1 MLNVVNK
8 SIMLSVIMLRV
19 VRLNVVAP
27 ALALVLNTNIR
38 LGWKRLTVAD
48 RQECNINYDRKFFY
62 GLNVQRIFS
71 ENHNIFLCKLDRFI
85 TNG

>member
-8 SIMLSVIMLRV
+8 SIMLSVIMPRV

-62 GLNVQRIFS
+62 WSNFQRIFG
-71 ENHNIFLCKLDRFI
+71 ENQNVFLCKVDRFI